1 MPMAGTSRKAASW
14 LALGDSSS
22 LAEQIFCELGY
33 VVLMGRLSQWSE
45 RTRIEADLLQQSDW

>member
-1 MPMAGTSRKAASW
+1 MARTSRKAALW

-22 LAEQIFCELGY
+22 LAERIFCELGY

-45 RTRIEADLLQQSDW
+45 RTRPEADLLQQSDW